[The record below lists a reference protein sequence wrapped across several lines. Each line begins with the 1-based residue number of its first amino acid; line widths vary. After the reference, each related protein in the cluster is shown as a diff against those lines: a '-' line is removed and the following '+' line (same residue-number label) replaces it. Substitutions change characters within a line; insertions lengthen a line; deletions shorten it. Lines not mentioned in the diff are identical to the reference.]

1 MIGCKTVASTV
12 EYSIVQNLPEGYMV
26 MMIGIVTMTAL
37 VWVLA
42 SSMARESEA
51 ERRRVSM
58 PFGSGLSPT
67 LTDVHETVK
76 EAA

>member
-1 MIGCKTVASTV
+1 MI
-12 EYSIVQNLPEGYMV
+12 
-26 MMIGIVTMTAL
+26 MMIGLVTMTAL

-51 ERRRVSM
+51 ERRRRGG
-58 PFGSGLSPT
+58 PIEYDLSPT
-67 LTDVHETVK
+67 LTDVNETRN